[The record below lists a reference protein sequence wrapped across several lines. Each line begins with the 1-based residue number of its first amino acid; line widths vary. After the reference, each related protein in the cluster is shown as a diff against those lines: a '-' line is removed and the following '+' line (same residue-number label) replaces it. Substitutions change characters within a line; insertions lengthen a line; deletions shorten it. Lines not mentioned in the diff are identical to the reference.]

1 MRLRLLLLLSAIG
14 RVFRIPKLGLLLS
27 NLKRWFLNLPAS
39 TPIVLKRTWRGRERA
54 IAVIAGVFLA
64 SLVITTVFAYGSGLS
79 KAALKDGVDDL
90 LFDGK
95 IDFRQDPG
103 DNVLGR
109 TNDSA
114 AWESV
119 CNELTQREEF
129 DDCGLVFGRQ
139 GIRIDGFFDQ
149 GFVTPQPL
157 NVENIEGTGNWANVS
172 LDYPEALESG
182 PPINDERII
191 RFYGDGIWDGELG
204 ERHSKD
210 IMYGEWP
217 QSGKEASEMRAVI
230 LPSKLASQAGVE
242 INDTIESLTFSY
254 VTDVKLFSEEM
265 PGCDVKN
272 IEYGPVDNG
281 HKYCRLNMTVTNLTI
296 AAIYQEKGA
305 GNPTILFDPVIIPAE
320 ILSEFQKTTLMDYDH
335 GYLGF
340 ALDRDKLPSQTADTA
355 ADYLDDLYKE
365 VTEKRITVL
374 YAANGTSPLTREN
387 LTTENKVG
395 VLSGSQSEKDCDD
408 KIIKAQCFVSN
419 VTNLKNFEDSNNEPI
434 DYFIMN
440 SQYLGSRAEINGTLV
455 DSWGGYADGEVELI
469 YTDLIRGTIVFL
481 NIFLGLVGIFNYIL
495 AIPIVVLSFS
505 VLIYGLQLSLEQRRR
520 EIAIHRVIG
529 GTQNGLRKMLTSEV
543 VIVSTIAFIGGYFLS
558 IGIVPD
564 LLSAVGFMDFE
575 RNSDLAE
582 YRWNNLGIAA
592 LIFTIAATIGIA
604 WYYGRTKAREFLD
617 QEIEEGV
624 KNSAKQSEP
633 RFWLPLIAFAIGI
646 FTAIE
651 IWIEDNG
658 GLGGIG
664 EDGLITNFITG
675 GLLKIFAP
683 FLLWIGGAI
692 ILGRIGAKGPEILV
706 RIFGRTA
713 LLSDIKRGLTNSTSS
728 DTVNR
733 LSVIML
739 LTLSI
744 VTLAAIQG
752 YTGTDVDERTA
763 SADIGADLQV
773 QFADPISRE
782 EAEITVNNAIDKV
795 NDKEINEIK
804 SSASVGT
811 IYPTTKG
818 SSGII
823 TTYVVF
829 DNSENTLIWDQQS
842 VPNRNIEGTMNKL
855 SNDGFTAGEGAISLL
870 DLPDDDNDGG
880 IGPNSESGD
889 SRFEYK
895 ITLEYPEYEFRI
907 NQNYMYEIYELNIT
921 NGSLTQNWTT
931 NLTAGSWI
939 VINNL
944 DNSTYN
950 LTIESAIVS
959 TTVPIV
965 SGANFTLL
973 LEIPPFVEDTLN
985 FNITIDNDNA
995 TQNKFAFGVETSQPF
1010 LEIDYANSTFRE
1022 TQITYLGKHEWIPG
1036 ISATDTNNAIILG
1049 ENSHRKLVG
1058 DERADAYVSTVWFFE
1073 LCDQGSEDCKRAL
1086 GKIAG
1091 EMGNNELVFSSEDWA
1106 SSHEEVET
1114 NGGLI
1119 FGTQGLLSLQFMISS
1134 VAVVASAFVFL
1145 SLVLDQRSKELA
1157 ILQAIGASPNQIR
1170 KLVLFEILSI
1180 IIVSMTL
1187 GVLLGIGVAQ
1197 TFNGFFFVFG
1207 YIFQI
1212 FLGNATPIDRE
1223 LVWPWA
1229 EIIIVNISVLI
1240 AVTIALV
1247 LTTRKVL
1254 NANLAMILK
1263 GE

>member
-1 MRLRLLLLLSAIG
+1 MWMILKILGEFTLIK
-14 RVFRIPKLGLLLS
+14 KLANWLF
-27 NLKRWFLNLPAS
+27 NLKNWFLNLPTSA
-39 TPIVLKRTWRGRERA
+39 PIALRRTWRGRERA
-54 IAVIAGVFLA
+54 IAIIAGVFLA
-64 SLVITTVFAYGSGLS
+64 TLVITTVFAYGSGLS
-79 KAALKDGVDDL
+79 KAALKDSVDDL

-114 AWESV
+114 IWESV
-119 CNELTQREEF
+119 CDELTQKDEF

-139 GIRIDGFFDQ
+139 GIRIDGFFDE

-157 NVENIEGTGNWANVS
+157 NVENIEGEGNWANVS

-217 QSGKEASEMRAVI
+217 QSGSEATEMRAII

-242 INDTIESLTFSY
+242 VNDTVDSLIFSY
-254 VTDVKLFSEEM
+254 VTDAKLFSEEM

-320 ILSEFQKTTLMDYDH
+320 LLSEDQKTTLMDYDH

-340 ALDRDKLPSQTADTA
+340 ALDRDKLPSQTADAA
-355 ADYLDDLYKE
+355 ADYLDDLYEE

-374 YAANGTSPLTREN
+374 YAANGTAPITREN
-387 LTTENKVG
+387 LTTESKIG
-395 VLSGSQSEKDCDD
+395 VLSGSQSEKDCND
-408 KIIKAQCFVSN
+408 KTIKAQCFVSN
-419 VTNLKNFEDSNNEPI
+419 VTNLKNFVNSNNESI
-434 DYFIMN
+434 DYFIME

-469 YTDLIRGTIVFL
+469 YTDLIRGSIIFL

-529 GTQNGLRKMLTSEV
+529 GTQKGLRKMLTSEV
-543 VIVSTIAFIGGYFLS
+543 IIVSTLAFIGGYILS

-575 RNSDLAE
+575 RNSDLDE
-582 YRWNNLGIAA
+582 YRWNNLGTLA
-592 LIFTIAATIGIA
+592 LTFTIAVTIGIA
-604 WYYGRTKAREFLD
+604 WYYGRTKAKEFLE

-624 KNSAKQSEP
+624 KNSAKKVEP
-633 RFWLPLIAFAIGI
+633 RFWLPLIAFIIGV
-646 FTAIE
+646 FTGME

-664 EDGLITNFITG
+664 EDGLITNFITD

-706 RIFGRTA
+706 KIFGRTA

-733 LSVIML
+733 LAVIML

-763 SADIGADLQV
+763 SADVGADLQI
-773 QFADPISRE
+773 QFVDPISKE
-782 EAEITVNNAIDKV
+782 EAQSAVENAINKV
-795 NDKEINEIK
+795 NDKEIKEIK
-804 SSASVGT
+804 SSVSVGT

-818 SSGII
+818 NSGII
-823 TTYVVF
+823 TTYVIF
-829 DNSENTLIWDQQS
+829 DNSENTLIWDQQA
-842 VPNRNIEGTMNKL
+842 VPDRNIDRTMNKL
-855 SNDGFTAGEGAISLL
+855 ANDGFTAGEGAISLL
-870 DLPDDDNDGG
+870 DLPEADEIG
-880 IGPNSESGD
+880 ISPESESENSG
-889 SRFEYK
+889 FEYK
-895 ITLEYPEYEFRI
+895 ITLEYPEYVFRM
-907 NQNYMYEIYELNIT
+907 NQNYKYEIYELNIT
-921 NGSLTQNWTT
+921 NGSLTQNWTN

-944 DNSTYN
+944 DNTTYN
-950 LTIESAIVS
+950 LTIESIIGNN
-959 TTVPIV
+959 TLPIT
-965 SGANFTLL
+965 SGSNFTLF
-973 LEIPPFVEDTLN
+973 LEIPPFVDNTLN
-985 FNITIDNDNA
+985 FNITIDNDNI
-995 TQNKFAFGVETSQPF
+995 TQNKFGFGVRSSNPS

-1022 TQITYLGKHEWIPG
+1022 TQIKYLGEHKWIPG

-1049 ENSHRKLVG
+1049 ENSYRKLVG
-1058 DERADAYVSTVWFFE
+1058 EDMADSYVSNIWFFE
-1073 LCDQGSEDCKRAL
+1073 LCDQEKEDCKKAL
-1086 GKIAG
+1086 SKIAN
-1091 EMGNNELVFSSEDWA
+1091 EMTNNEIVFSSEDWA

-1240 AVTIALV
+1240 AVIIALV

>member
-1 MRLRLLLLLSAIG
+1 MNRALEIIYFLFTGFVNKTRLNKLSY
-14 RVFRIPKLGLLLS
+14 KLVD
-27 NLKRWFLNLPAS
+27 LKNWLLNLPTS
-39 TPIVLKRTWRGRERA
+39 VPIVIRRTWRGRERA

-64 SLVITTVFAYGSGLS
+64 TLVITTVFAYGSGLS
-79 KAALKDGVDDL
+79 KAALKDSVDDL

-103 DNVLGR
+103 DNLLGR

-114 AWESV
+114 VWQSV
-119 CNELTQREEF
+119 CDELTQKEEF
-129 DDCGLVFGRQ
+129 EDCGLVFGRQ

-157 NVENIEGTGNWANVS
+157 NVESIEGAGNWANVS

-191 RFYGDGIWDGELG
+191 RFYGGGIWDGELG

-217 QSGKEASEMRAVI
+217 QSGSEATEMRAVI

-242 INDTIESLTFSY
+242 VNDTIDSLIFSY

-281 HKYCRLNMTVTNLTI
+281 HKYCRLNMTVTNLTV

-320 ILSEFQKTTLMDYDH
+320 LLSEVQKTTLMDYDH

-340 ALDRDKLPSQTADTA
+340 ALDRNKLPSQTADAA
-355 ADYLDDLYKE
+355 ADYLDDLYEE

-374 YAANGTSPLTREN
+374 YAANGTPPITREN
-387 LTTENKVG
+387 LTTVSKIG
-395 VLSGSQSEKDCDD
+395 VLSGSQSEKDCNDG
-408 KIIKAQCFVSN
+408 KIKAQCFTSN
-419 VTNLKNFEDSNNEPI
+419 VTNLKNFVNSKNETM
-434 DYFIMN
+434 DYFIMD

-469 YTDLIRGTIVFL
+469 YTDLIRGSIVFL

-543 VIVSTIAFIGGYFLS
+543 IIVSTVAFIGGYFLS

-582 YRWNNLGIAA
+582 YRWNNLGIVA
-592 LIFTIAATIGIA
+592 LIFTIGATIGVA
-604 WYYGRTKAREFLD
+604 WYYGRTKAKEFLD

-624 KNSAKQSEP
+624 KNNTTQNKP
-633 RFWLPLIAFAIGI
+633 RFWLPLIAFLIGG
-646 FTAIE
+646 FAALE

-658 GLGGIG
+658 GLGAIG

-675 GLLKIFAP
+675 GLLNIFAP

-706 RIFGRTA
+706 RIFGRTP
-713 LLSDIKRGLTNSTSS
+713 LLSDIRRGLTNSTSS

-763 SADIGADLQV
+763 SADIGADIQV
-773 QFADPISRE
+773 QFVDPISRE
-782 EAEITVNNAIDKV
+782 EAEIAVKDAINKV
-795 NDKEINEIK
+795 NDKEVKEIK
-804 SSASVGT
+804 SSTSVGT

-818 SSGII
+818 SSGIV
-823 TTYVVF
+823 TTYVIF

-842 VPNRNIEGTMNKL
+842 VPNRNIDGTMDKL

-870 DLPDDDNDGG
+870 DLPGGDDEGT
-880 IGPNSESGD
+880 NSE
-889 SRFEYK
+889 FEYK
-895 ITLEYPEYEFRI
+895 ITLEYPEYSFRI
-907 NQNYMYEIYELNIT
+907 NPNYMFETYELNIT
-921 NGSLTQNWTT
+921 NGSLTQNWTS
-931 NLTAGSWI
+931 NLTAGSLI

-944 DNSTYN
+944 DNTTYN
-950 LTIESAIVS
+950 LTVESIIGNI
-959 TTVPIV
+959 TQPIA
-965 SGANFTLL
+965 GGNNFTLL
-973 LEIPPFVEDTLN
+973 LEIPPFVEDVLN
-985 FNITIDNDNA
+985 FNVTIDSDNT
-995 TQNKFAFGVETSQPF
+995 TQNRFEFGVQSSEPF
-1010 LEIDYANSTFRE
+1010 PEIDYANSTLRE
-1022 TQITYLGKHEWIPG
+1022 TQIKYLGEHKWIPG

-1049 ENSHRKLVG
+1049 ENSYRKLVG
-1058 DERADAYVSTVWFFE
+1058 DERADAYASTVWFFE
-1073 LCDQGSEDCKRAL
+1073 LCDQGNEDCKKAL
-1086 GKIAG
+1086 SKISG
-1091 EMGNNELVFSSEDWA
+1091 EMGNNEIVFSSKDWA

-1212 FLGNATPIDRE
+1212 FLGNAIPIDRE

-1240 AVTIALV
+1240 AVIIALV